1 MGECY
6 MAKAKPSQQDKPHT
20 HSGEQHPE
28 EYSHDLNPNAGAG
41 QNWGLAGSTA
51 GIELRA
57 AYDIK
62 DLHRRFH
69 DLPDDELKQILILP
83 EGARLE
89 QGATYLDLNDPVRRE
104 FTATGDMSA
113 GPHNYYVPKSQV
125 GYEMWNRLR
134 GVDNPFRTG
143 VAPES
148 DPLQEA
154 GAEKT
159 R

>member
-1 MGECY
+1 
-6 MAKAKPSQQDKPHT
+6 MAKAKPSQQDKPQIHT
-20 HSGEQHPE
+20 GEQHPE
-28 EYSHDLNPNAGAG
+28 EYRHDLNPNAGAG
-41 QNWGLAGSTA
+41 QHWGLAGSTT

-69 DLPDDELKQILILP
+69 NLPDDELKQILILP

-89 QGATYLDLNDPVRRE
+89 QGATYLDLNDPDRRE
-104 FTATGDMSA
+104 FTATGDMIA
-113 GPHNYYVPKSQV
+113 GPQNYYVPKGRV
-125 GYEMWNRLR
+125 DYEMWNRLR
-134 GVDNPFRTG
+134 GVGDPIRTG

-148 DPLQEA
+148 DPLQKG
-154 GAEKT
+154 GAEKK

>member
-1 MGECY
+1 
-6 MAKAKPSQQDKPHT
+6 MAKAKPSKQDKPQLHT
-20 HSGEQHPE
+20 GEQHPE
-28 EYSHDLNPNAGAG
+28 EYRHDLNPNAGAG

-51 GIELRA
+51 EIELRT

-69 DLPDDELKQILILP
+69 NLPDDELKQILVLP
-83 EGARLE
+83 EGVRLE

-104 FTATGDMSA
+104 FTATGDMIA
-113 GPHNYYVPKSQV
+113 RPHNYYVPKSQV
-125 GYEMWNRLR
+125 DYEMWNRLR
-134 GVDNPFRTG
+134 GVDNPIRTG

-154 GAEKT
+154 GEEKP